1 MDGTTQQ
8 PPSPAPGSRR
18 PGGRTARTR
27 TAVLEATLAE
37 LVETGYADTR
47 VDRIAAR
54 ANVAATTIYRRWGSL
69 ENIVVD
75 LADELAVTISLGES
89 ASLED
94 DLRTVA
100 RAVVT
105 LNEDPAHRAWL
116 QAMISAAIRSPSART
131 ALSSVLAHRRD
142 LASVAVRDAIA
153 RGEVPADTDPH
164 EVIRAT
170 VAPLYLRMYVNGE
183 PVGPADAD
191 RAAAAATLAARA
203 GLYVLP
209 PAAGPTAPEP
219 PSPAPAPPSPDAPAP
234 APPEPGA

>member
-1 MDGTTQQ
+1 MTQQ
-8 PPSPAPGSRR
+8 PTSHAPGSRR

-37 LVETGYADTR
+37 LVENGYADTR
-47 VDRIAAR
+47 VDRIATR
-54 ANVAATTIYRRWGSL
+54 ANIAATTIYRRWGSL

-75 LADELAVTISLGES
+75 LADELAVTIGLGES

-116 QAMISAAIRSPSART
+116 QAMVSAATRSPSART

-142 LASVAVRDAIA
+142 ICSVAVRDAIA
-153 RGEVPADTDPH
+153 RGEVPAGTDPH

-170 VAPLYLRMYVNGE
+170 VAPLYLRMYINGE

-191 RAAAAATLAARA
+191 RAATAATLAARA

-209 PAAGPTAPEP
+209 PGSATGPATPEAPT
-219 PSPAPAPPSPDAPAP
+219 
-234 APPEPGA
+234 PEA